1 MQYGKPFDRKDFF
14 MNISYYVER
23 GWGSYKELISLSMRD
38 ISEIKIGIESKMQ
51 EEQIAKALG
60 GGN

>member
-14 MNISYYVER
+14 MNIGYYIEH
-23 GWGSYKELISLSMRD
+23 GWGSYTELINLTMRD

-60 GGN
+60 S